1 MERDGFALLFYYKIF
16 NEKKIFN
23 FKSHGVMADLGMSR
37 RTLQKYNE
45 ILMQMGLITFERKKI
60 GGAYFQSVTVNKN
73 FEPARRSSVSYYIQY
88 NKDNKYTKK
97 NISKKDKNKLSL
109 TDYPKTNKYFKKVK
123 SLLLDH
129 PKYNHPIY
137 KERFDRIEAI
147 GISNKELN
155 NIKRFRKKIKFDD
168 VKKYTEWWIKE
179 KSKKFTGFSF
189 GIFAYPGILD
199 EFIFKVK
206 KEDPYEKL
214 VKKTRDTSVRKR
226 RIQNMKK
233 RIKKMNLN
241 DIKDFEWDILKAA
254 EAFQLVEIKGKKV
267 KILFGSK

>member
-1 MERDGFALLFYYKIF
+1 
-16 NEKKIFN
+16 
-23 FKSHGVMADLGMSR
+23 
-37 RTLQKYNE
+37 
-45 ILMQMGLITFERKKI
+45 LITFERKKI